1 MKQIL
6 IIGAGFAGLWSALS
20 AIRQLDLNGSKG
32 VEVTLLAPQAELH
45 VRPRFY
51 EPDAHTLAAPL
62 QALFDAV
69 NVRFVQGTAYH
80 IDEAARR
87 VGYRT
92 RSGTRCTLPY
102 DRLIMACGS
111 ELERPDM
118 DGIKHAFDVDKLDSA
133 ASLETHLKSLASLP
147 NTPARN
153 TVVVAGGGF
162 TGIETATELPARLRA
177 ILGEDAALRVVVIDR
192 GARIGAALGDGIRPA
207 IEQACEALGVEWVCG
222 ATVVSVDPA
231 GVQLDNGQRID
242 ASTVVWTVGFKANP
256 LTEQISGERDNRGRL
271 HVDGNLK
278 VKGNDAVYAAGD
290 VAYATCDALGNP
302 AMMSCQHAIALGR
315 HAGNNAAAELIGVA
329 PMAYSQPKYVTCLD
343 LGAWGAVYTEG
354 WDREVSPPEDK
365 AEAKALKRQINSVWI
380 YPPAADR
387 AAALAAADPLIP
399 VA

>member
-51 EPDAHTLAAPL
+51 EPDVHTMAAPL

-118 DGIKHAFDVDKLDSA
+118 VGIEHAFDVDKLDSA
-133 ASLETHLKSLASLP
+133 ARLEAHLKSLASLP

-177 ILGEDAALRVVVIDR
+177 ILGEDAALRIVVIDR

-290 VAYATCDALGNP
+290 VAYATCDELGNH
-302 AMMSCQHAIALGR
+302 AVMSCQHAIALGR
-315 HAGNNAAAELIGVA
+315 HAGNNAAAELLGVA
-329 PMAYSQPKYVTCLD
+329 PTAYSQPKYVTCLD

-387 AAALAAADPLIP
+387 ASALAAADPLIP